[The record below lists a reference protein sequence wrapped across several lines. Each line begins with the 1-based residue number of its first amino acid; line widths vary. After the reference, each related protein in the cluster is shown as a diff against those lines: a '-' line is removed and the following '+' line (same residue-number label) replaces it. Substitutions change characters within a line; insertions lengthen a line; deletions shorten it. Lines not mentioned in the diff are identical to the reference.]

1 MGRITLLLGCM
12 FAQKTTELLRRVR
25 RYKSIGHKVLLVNYI
40 ADNRYGSNCIA
51 SHDKDTETASC
62 IDLLKHVDHLAHSG
76 EYQVIA
82 IDEGQFFPDLFEH
95 VTRWADTL
103 PVHIVIAGLSG
114 NSDRQSFGDMLR
126 LIPHAEEVE
135 HLTALCSV
143 CRDGTV
149 AMYSKFIGDQRSA
162 IHIGGAE
169 SFIPV
174 CRVHYLG

>member
-25 RYKSIGHKVLLVNYI
+25 RYKSIGHNVLLVNYI
-40 ADNRYGSNCIA
+40 ADNRYGNNCIA

-62 IDLLKHVDHLAHSG
+62 VDFLTHVDHLAQSG

-82 IDEGQFFPDLFEH
+82 IDEGQFFGDLFEH

-103 PVHIVIAGLSG
+103 PIHIVVAGLSG
-114 NSDRQSFGDMLR
+114 NSDRQPFGDMLR
-126 LIPHAEEVE
+126 LIPHAEEVDY
-135 HLTALCSV
+135 LTALCSV
-143 CRDGTV
+143 CRDGTP
-149 AMYSKFIGDQRSA
+149 AIFSKFVGNEQKV

-174 CRVHYLG
+174 CRKHY